1 MDIMLILSKLLQL
14 KICMLHLICVY
25 FFSAKTVKP
34 QMLKESH
41 EFARN
46 TASTLLRPLV
56 VLVPSSLSLLF
67 SGAAGDSTS
76 REEGTG
82 RDGRLGRN
90 RENELQQ
97 AASADLLAGG
107 VREWGT
113 ERAEMKK
120 KDVSFGI
127 PLVISIQRNE

>member
-1 MDIMLILSKLLQL
+1 MDIMLILSKLLPQL

-25 FFSAKTVKP
+25 FLAKTVKP

-82 RDGRLGRN
+82 RKGRQAGQEQRKRAAANSKCRPPCGRGQGVGDGKGRN
-90 RENELQQ
+90 EE
-97 AASADLLAGG
+97 
-107 VREWGT
+107 
-113 ERAEMKK
+113 ERC
-120 KDVSFGI
+120 
-127 PLVISIQRNE
+127 